1 MYLGLATLLVS
12 VLVLGPHLY
21 QSRLDIL
28 LKYEFI
34 FVTLSFGG
42 IMFASSYVEEEQ
54 QFWYWITTT
63 HFVFAFLQRYSPSSL
78 IPRLIKVFVLNRS
91 FRGFPTTSF
100 SSNSLSSASSGAGI
114 RHVCYHTHFTNLQA
128 KNLPERQIL
137 QKDFYNPT
145 LIY

>member
-1 MYLGLATLLVS
+1 VASQGLLSSASTDYSVSYMYLGLATLLVS

-54 QFWYWITTT
+54 QFWYWIMTT
-63 HFVFAFLQRYSPSSL
+63 HFVFAFLQRYSSSSPL
-78 IPRLIKVFVLNRS
+78 
-91 FRGFPTTSF
+91 
-100 SSNSLSSASSGAGI
+100 
-114 RHVCYHTHFTNLQA
+114 Y
-128 KNLPERQIL
+128 
-137 QKDFYNPT
+137 
-145 LIY
+145 